1 MANKDGAI
9 AIGKHIKISNLLFQ
23 SCIYRVSQ
31 QVLDRN
37 FAQKFVKVCL
47 HSSQAMQN
55 SLQFEDFFNKYFK
68 ILFSQGFEIFI
79 LKFAISNSLEHPVA
93 KEQIVTMVSKMI
105 LQLLFRSHLSPDE
118 KYFS

>member
-9 AIGKHIKISNLLFQ
+9 AIGKHIRISNLLFQ
-23 SCIYRVSQ
+23 NCIYRVFQ
-31 QVLDRN
+31 QVLVRN

-47 HSSQAMQN
+47 HSSQATQI
-55 SLQFEDFFNKYFK
+55 SLQFDDLKKDYK
-68 ILFSQGFEIFI
+68 ILFPQGVEI
-79 LKFAISNSLEHPVA
+79 LKFTISNSLEHPVA